1 MRRRRGHTLNRKLK
15 ELWQRWT
22 KVAKKIGDFQARLML
37 SIFYFVFV
45 LPIGLIARRFA
56 DPLGLKEHHTHW
68 QSKPSAPS
76 RLEDARRQF

>member
-1 MRRRRGHTLNRKLK
+1 MNRYLK

-22 KVAKKIGDFQARLML
+22 KVAKKIGDLQARLML

-56 DPLGLKEHHTHW
+56 DPLGLKKNSAHW